1 VALQREVADERLAD
15 DRRVRF
21 IPRFE
26 QERGVE
32 SRRQPGENVAGFFF
46 RTHGQHRLTM
56 YDNVKHFSFLP
67 VLCKAIQ

>member
-46 RTHGQHRLTM
+46 ALTGSI
-56 YDNVKHFSFLP
+56 V
-67 VLCKAIQ
+67 